1 MTTNSFP
8 ILWEKAIIG
17 LAEVDKYGRF
27 VKANPAFCD
36 LVGYSESELQNKK
49 WQDITHPDDTEGGER
64 MFSRIVSGQ
73 ISNYTMEKRYI
84 TKRGLIVWVNISMSG
99 VLDPDGNTHCVLKQV
114 INLPIQ
120 LSDFTPKKDPVS
132 IKDTIKENIK
142 VVLAS
147 IVGIVF
153 TLYGAWHNEPDLK
166 NIGLALVLGLFGGL
180 MAKK

>member
-1 MTTNSFP
+1 MTTNSYSV
-8 ILWEKAIIG
+8 LWEKAIVG

-36 LVGYSESELQNKK
+36 LVGYSESELQTKK
-49 WQDITHPDDTEGGER
+49 WQDITHPDDAEGGER
-64 MFSRIVSGQ
+64 MFTRVLSGQ
-73 ISNYTMEKRYI
+73 ISDYTMEKRYI
-84 TKRGLIVWVNISMSG
+84 TKRGLIVWVNISMST
-99 VLDPDGNTHCVLKQV
+99 VKDSEGNTHCVLKQV

-120 LSDFTPKKDPVS
+120 VSDFSPKKDPAS
-132 IKDTIKENIK
+132 IKEVMKDNIK

-147 IVGIVF
+147 VVGIVF
-153 TLYGAWHNEPDLK
+153 TLYGAWQNQPDLK